1 MTKTK
6 AKTRKLTA
14 RQKAFIQEYPIDLNG
29 TQAAI
34 RAGYSKKTANRQ
46 ATENLSKPVI
56 QAAIQEALDKWAKRT
71 EITIDRTLTE
81 IARLAFSDIREYIDI
96 GADGCVQVK
105 PFEDMPKGASRAIQY
120 IKEKKRILASGK
132 GGGEETILES
142 TLELKLWDKGKALD
156 QLGKHLG
163 FLFNNPEPE
172 PEPEPII
179 INLVNPNGTKAD

>member
-6 AKTRKLTA
+6 AKMRKLTA
-14 RQKAFIQEYPIDLNG
+14 KQKAFIQEYPIDLNG

-34 RAGYSKKTANRQ
+34 RAGYSAKTAEFQ
-46 ATENLSKPVI
+46 ASKMLSKGKV
-56 QAAIQEALDKWAKRT
+56 QEAIQEALDKRAERT
-71 EITIDRTLTE
+71 EITADRVLLE

-105 PFEDMPKGASRAIQY
+105 TFEDMPKGASRAIQY
-120 IKEKKRILASGK
+120 IKEKKRIIASGK
-132 GGGEETILES
+132 GDGEETILES
-142 TLELKLWDKGKALD
+142 TFELKLWDKVKALE

-163 FLFNNPEPE
+163 FLFNNPDSDPE
-172 PEPEPII
+172 PVPIV